1 MSKHQKAFNKFLE
14 QTGEELGDQV
24 DQIVLFGSVARN
36 EETEDSDIDV
46 LVVVE
51 DKSLKDR
58 VFDISYSIMLETDI
72 YISPKV
78 VDLEEFEQIQDT
90 SFMREIEEEM
100 QVYGAA

>member
-1 MSKHQKAFNKFLE
+1 MSQHRKAFDKFLE
-14 QTGEELGDQV
+14 RTEEELGDKV
-24 DQIVLFGSVARN
+24 DQIVLFGSVARK

-51 DKSLKDR
+51 DKSLKNR
-58 VFDISYSIMLETDI
+58 VFDISYGIMLETDI

-78 VDLEEFEQIQDT
+78 VDIEEFEQMQDT

-100 QVYGAA
+100 QIYGAA